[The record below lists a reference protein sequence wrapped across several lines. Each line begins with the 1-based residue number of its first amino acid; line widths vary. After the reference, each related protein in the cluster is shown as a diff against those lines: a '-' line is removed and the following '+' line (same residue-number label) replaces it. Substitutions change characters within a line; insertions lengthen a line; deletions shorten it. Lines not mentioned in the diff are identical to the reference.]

1 MILSIFTKW
10 ISFGSQSNNQ
20 NSTISQT
27 SQGISYIAPDPPK
40 DLGKKKKHYAM
51 EYNSKYKKSDPK
63 EYKVVHKVVD
73 VFYPARILRG
83 RNALN
88 YIIQQ
93 VSEPPRV
100 PNMSVKEFFSQKRG
114 RRRGGR
120 K

>member
-1 MILSIFTKW
+1 
-10 ISFGSQSNNQ
+10 
-20 NSTISQT
+20 
-27 SQGISYIAPDPPK
+27 
-40 DLGKKKKHYAM
+40 M
-51 EYNSKYKKSDPK
+51 EYDSKYKKSDPK
-63 EYKVVHKVVD
+63 EYKVVNKVID
-73 VFYPARILRG
+73 IFYPGNVLRG

-100 PNMSVKEFFSQKRG
+100 PNMSVKAFFSKKG